1 MKFETRD
8 KSNSISIRNVEIF
21 KIIIFNSWFNIMTNR
36 SRIFALSK
44 SNIKMYNDVIAHL
57 RKTQQIFRSMLIGK
71 KGHWK
76 PVQSGVIMATESI
89 IELQQYFLNEKG
101 YNILFL
107 TGRFTQDCLENL
119 FSLLRFKQPIPN
131 PLLVKQNLKV
141 ITITQVCSCFKIT
154 SYNDDEK
161 DDNVE

>member
-76 PVQSGVIMATESI
+76 PV
-89 IELQQYFLNEKG
+89 
-101 YNILFL
+101 
-107 TGRFTQDCLENL
+107 LE
-119 FSLLRFKQPIPN
+119 
-131 PLLVKQNLKV
+131 
-141 ITITQVCSCFKIT
+141 
-154 SYNDDEK
+154 
-161 DDNVE
+161 